1 MLGNNGLKLITII
14 GLLVVGSTTSGCK
27 PPPPPPPEQGPP
39 EVAVV
44 TVSPERVVLTTEL
57 PGRTSAYLV
66 AEVRPQVSGIIQ
78 DRRFEEG
85 QDVNAGDIL
94 YQIDPA
100 RYQATY
106 DRAVAALAIAE
117 ANLPAIRSRVE
128 RYKSALATRAVSE
141 QDYDDA
147 TAALKQAEATLDAR
161 KAEVESARIDLS
173 YTPITAPI
181 SGRIGKSNVTVGTL
195 VTAYQPVAL
204 ATIQPLDP
212 IYVDVPQSTT
222 NLLRLKQTLENG
234 SVQGDASGQQQVRLL
249 LEDGT
254 PYPLKGTLQFRD
266 VTVDPTTGCVTL
278 RMVFPNPEYTL
289 LPGMFV
295 RAVVEEG
302 VNEQAILIP
311 QQGVSRD
318 PKGNPVALIVDAEGK
333 VGQRMLM
340 VDRAIGDQWLVTVGL
355 APGDRVVVEGMQR
368 VRPGDSVKVVAFD
381 AGRKGD
387 SEAVKTVEPARD
399 GGA

>member
-1 MLGNNGLKLITII
+1 MLANNGFKLIAII
-14 GLLVVGSTTSGCK
+14 GLLVVGSTTSGCN
-27 PPPPPPPEQGPP
+27 PRNTPPPEQGPP

-78 DRRFEEG
+78 ERRFEEG
-85 QDVNAGDIL
+85 QDVNAGDVL

-100 RYQATY
+100 RYQAAY
-106 DRAVAALAIAE
+106 DRAVAALAIAQ

-128 RYKSALATRAVSE
+128 RYKSALATRAVSQ

-147 TAALKQAEATLDAR
+147 VAALNQAEATLDAR

-181 SGRIGKSNVTVGTL
+181 SGRTGTSNVTVGAL
-195 VTAYQPVAL
+195 VSAYQPVAL
-204 ATIQPLDP
+204 ATIQQLDP

-222 NLLRLKQTLENG
+222 NLLRLKRTLENG
-234 SVQGDASGQQQVRLL
+234 HVQGDAGSEQQVRLL

-254 PYPLKGTLQFRD
+254 PYSLKGMLQFRD

-295 RAVVEEG
+295 RAVVEQG
-302 VNEQAILIP
+302 VDEQGILVP
-311 QQGVSRD
+311 QQGVTRN
-318 PKGNPVALIVDAEGK
+318 PKGNAVAWVVNSSDK
-333 VGQRMLM
+333 VEQRTLEL
-340 VDRAIGDQWLVTVGL
+340 DRAIGDKWLVSSGL
-355 APGDRVVVEGMQR
+355 APGDRVIVEGIQK

-381 AGRKGD
+381 VGREGD
-387 SEAVKTVEPARD
+387 SEAVKTIEPASD